1 MSAHK
6 TQNITLSPFV
16 ERVVNNFEK
25 RLLVIITK
33 RSVVMRV
40 VSLLIGPT
48 HNVSFRRQ
56 VQFIGTC
63 PDQVKYD
70 LNPRGSLHWVRG
82 LTLDTPPGLCTWACR
97 LGASSF
103 RRVRGRFY
111 RDMCLT

>member
-48 HNVSFRRQ
+48 HNVSFKRH
-56 VQFIGTC
+56 VQLSGHVPSWFITSRFITSGWGTDFGHPARTVHMDRTIGRLVIPAC
-63 PDQVKYD
+63 P
-70 LNPRGSLHWVRG
+70 R
-82 LTLDTPPGLCTWACR
+82 
-97 LGASSF
+97 
-103 RRVRGRFY
+103 
-111 RDMCLT
+111 